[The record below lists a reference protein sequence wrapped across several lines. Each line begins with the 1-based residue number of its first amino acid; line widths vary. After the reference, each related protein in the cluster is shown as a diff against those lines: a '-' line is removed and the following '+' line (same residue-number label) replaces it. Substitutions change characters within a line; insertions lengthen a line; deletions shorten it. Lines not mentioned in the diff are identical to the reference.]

1 MTISY
6 QDKIKYL
13 LSDLNFSQR
22 RLFGIFC
29 IRRIIDLYENIDDF
43 ININEM
49 NKSLKKGDAS
59 ILMRKIYNRLINDTT
74 YTITELS
81 EMRELC
87 DFLVIDTDNIYH
99 STTENIVFKIV
110 AECVY
115 TFLSFLI
122 DKKLNDILDCSVLVI
137 DVINAQ
143 ISDLLF
149 SLLKDENKYYSE
161 VERLFEVEYSIQ
173 IQAINFIY
181 NNKID
186 EINNLI
192 KTTTIPKQ
200 PEHTIDLLNK
210 YHQYEL

>member
-6 QDKIKYL
+6 ENKLKYL
-13 LSDLNFSQR
+13 LLDLSFSQR

-29 IRRIIDLYENIDDF
+29 ISRIIGLYENIDDF
-43 ININEM
+43 IDINEM
-49 NKSLKKGDAS
+49 NKNLKKGDAS
-59 ILMRKIYNRLINDTT
+59 ILMKSIYNKLINNDT
-74 YTITELS
+74 YVVTELM

-87 DFLVIDTDNIYH
+87 DFLVIDTDDTYD
-99 STTENIVFKIV
+99 STTENVVFKIV

-122 DKKLNDILDCSVLVI
+122 NKKFNDILNCSVLVI

-143 ISDLLF
+143 TSDVLF
-149 SLLKDENKYYSE
+149 SLLRDEDKYDSE
-161 VERLFEVEYSIQ
+161 IEYLFESEYTIQ
-173 IQAINFIY
+173 IQAINFIF

-192 KTTTIPKQ
+192 KKTTIPKQ
-200 PEHTIDLLNK
+200 PKCTINLLNK
-210 YHQYEL
+210 YHQ